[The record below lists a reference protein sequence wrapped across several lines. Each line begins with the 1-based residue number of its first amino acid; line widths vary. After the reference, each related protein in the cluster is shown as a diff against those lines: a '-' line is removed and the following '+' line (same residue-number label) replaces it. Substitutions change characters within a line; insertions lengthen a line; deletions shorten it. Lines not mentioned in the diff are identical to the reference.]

1 MLPVIYYGVTSRWK
15 YAKQILDAQARDAF
29 SDFNAPKVKSRLR
42 RLAAFQ
48 LVGSLGMFLSFVVF
62 MIFLVNKIDAYF
74 VVVITAG
81 VFFGI
86 IGVTAGLLKQREI
99 TRRL

>member
-1 MLPVIYYGVTSRWK
+1 MLPVIYYGVTSRWE
-15 YAKQILDAQARDAF
+15 YAKQIMDAQAKGAF
-29 SDFNAPKVKSRLR
+29 SDFDTPKVKTRLR

-48 LVGSLGMFLSFVVF
+48 LVGTLGMALSFVVF
-62 MIFLVNKIDAYF
+62 IILLTNKVDAYF
-74 VVVITAG
+74 GVAVTAG
-81 VFFGI
+81 VLFGI